1 MPHIL
6 VAGKLHP
13 SGLALLGQVP
23 GLTWDYVEEISEESY
38 APLIAKADGLV
49 IRTQPMTAATI
60 ARAERLKIVS
70 RHGVGYDAVD
80 VAALTARGIA
90 LSIVGDVNSV
100 SVAEHAMMLML
111 AAAKRV
117 TEADNAMRHGC
128 WGWRNRLLPVEL
140 GGKRLLILGYGRSG
154 RHLAQMAQG
163 FRMQVAVHDPYLST
177 DPEPP
182 VARVADLTEGL
193 GTADFVS
200 IHIPRTDRPVIGA
213 AELAVMKRGAII
225 VNTARGGI
233 VDEAA
238 LAAALASGHLGGAGF
253 DVFDAEPP
261 DPDSPLLRAES
272 MVITPHI
279 AGLTAESGERMAV
292 QSVQN
297 VLDFLAGRIDPALVV
312 NGVTQNG

>member
-13 SGLALLGQVP
+13 SGLALLDQAP

-49 IRTQPMTAATI
+49 IRTQPLTAATI
-60 ARAERLKIVS
+60 AQGGRLKIVS

-90 LSIVGDVNSV
+90 LAVVGDVNSV

-117 TEADNAMRHGC
+117 TEADGATRDEG

-154 RHLAQMAQG
+154 RHLARMAQG
-163 FRMQVAVHDPYLST
+163 FRMDIDVHDPFLT
-177 DPEPP
+177 ADPEPP
-182 VARVADLTEGL
+182 VRRAADLAEGL
-193 GTADFVS
+193 RTADFVS
-200 IHIPRTDRPVIGA
+200 IHIPRTDRPLLGA
-213 AELAVMKRGAII
+213 VELAAMKRGAIL

-233 VDEAA
+233 VDETA
-238 LAAALASGHLGGAGF
+238 LVDALASGHLGGAGF
-253 DVFDAEPP
+253 DVFDDEPP
-261 DPDSPLLRAES
+261 GPDSPLLHAER
-272 MVITPHI
+272 MVLTPHV
-279 AGLTAESGERMAV
+279 AGLTAEAGERMAV

>member
-1 MPHIL
+1 MAHIL

-13 SGLALLGQVP
+13 GGLALLDQSP
-23 GLTWDYVEEISEESY
+23 GVTWDYVEEISEESY
-38 APLIAKADGLV
+38 APLIAKADALV
-49 IRTQPMTAATI
+49 IRTQPLTAATV
-60 ARAERLKIVS
+60 ALGRRLKIVS
-70 RHGVGYDAVD
+70 RHGVGYDSVD

-90 LSIVGDVNSV
+90 LCIVGDVNSV

-117 TEADNAMRHGC
+117 TEADRAARDGG

-140 GGKRLLILGYGRSG
+140 SGRRLLILGYGRSG

-163 FRMQVAVHDPYLST
+163 FRMQVAVHDPYLT
-177 DPEPP
+177 ADPEPP
-182 VARVADLTEGL
+182 VMRVADLAQGL
-193 GTADFVS
+193 GAADFVS
-200 IHIPRTDRPVIGA
+200 IHIPRTERPLIGA
-213 AELAVMKRGAII
+213 AELAMMRPGAIL

-238 LAAALASGHLGGAGF
+238 LATALASGHLGGAGF
-253 DVFDAEPP
+253 DVFDDEPP
-261 DPDSPLLRAES
+261 GADSPLLGAPR
-272 MVITPHI
+272 MVLTPHV

-297 VLDFLAGRIDPALVV
+297 ALDFLAGRIDPALVV
-312 NGVTQNG
+312 NGVGQNG